1 MEEKSMEQENN
12 SILNDYARDSVPE
25 EKTYGWLSMGLIWA
39 GVGISLGLIVTGG
52 AIGSGLS
59 FKAAVAASFIG
70 GFVLAIVTSVCGVIG
85 AKTHL
90 STAMISSFTFGKAAI
105 LIIAL
110 IQAFGSYGWFGI
122 QLGLFGKTVNTTV
135 QMALGIA
142 VPTAIC
148 VIIGGILMI
157 LSSTFGY
164 KSLDLLSKIAVP
176 LLLLLLIASV
186 VKILQGHSIAEIM
199 AMQAPGKPITLGYGI
214 STAIA
219 SFIVGAVVAP
229 DVSRYA
235 KTPKAT
241 IGASVLAFA
250 IVVPFMMV
258 IGSLAAQVTG
268 TSDIIDIML
277 KLGWGFIALIVLMLA
292 QWTSNDNNLYC
303 AALGF
308 SVVFKK
314 LKKYQITIASGII
327 GIALALTGI
336 ADNLTGFLNYLGIL
350 IPPMG
355 GVLAS
360 DFYFYHKEKYKVEH
374 LDQVKNI
381 EIPACTAWVI
391 GSAVSFITTYTGFSL
406 TTVPSIDGMTIA
418 FLIHFIWMRVKKSQ
432 S

>member
-1 MEEKSMEQENN
+1 MEQEKT
-12 SILNDYARDSVPE
+12 SILNDYATSSVPE
-25 EKTYGWLSMGLIWA
+25 EKTYSWLSMGLIWA

-52 AIGSGLS
+52 TIGNGLG
-59 FKAAVAASFIG
+59 FKEATAASFIG
-70 GFVLAIVTSVCGVIG
+70 GFVLAAVTSICGIVG

-105 LIIAL
+105 LLIAL

-122 QLGLFGKTVNTTV
+122 QLGLFGETVTTTV
-135 QMALGIA
+135 EMALGIG
-142 VPTAIC
+142 VPTALCI
-148 VIIGGILMI
+148 IIGGILMI

-176 LLLLLLIASV
+176 LLLILLAASV
-186 VKILQGHSIAEIM
+186 YKILQGNTVQEILDL
-199 AMQAPGKPITLGYGI
+199 QAPGEPITVGYGI

-235 KTPKAT
+235 KTPKGT
-241 IGASVLAFA
+241 VGASILAFA
-250 IVVPFMMV
+250 IVVPSMMV
-258 IGSLAAQVTG
+258 IGCLCAQVTG
-268 TSDIIDIML
+268 TSDIIQIML
-277 KLGWGFIALIVLMLA
+277 KLGWGFAALLVLMLA

-314 LKKYQITIASGII
+314 LKKYQITILSGII

-336 ADNLTGFLNYLGIL
+336 AQNLAVFLNFLGIL

-355 GVLAS
+355 GVIAS
-360 DFYFYHKEKYKVEH
+360 DFYLCHKEKYH
-374 LDQVKNI
+374 LENLKSVKNF
-381 EIPACTAWVI
+381 EIPACTAWI
-391 GSAVSFITTYTGFSL
+391 AGSLISCITTYTHVHL
-406 TTVPSIDGMTIA
+406 TTVPSIDGMLIA
-418 FLIHFIWMRVKKSQ
+418 FLVHFLWVKISKSKEEV
-432 S
+432 SS